1 MAELTTSL
9 NARTMEESRKLDNFI
24 QQRVADIEQT
34 LIRTEEE
41 TDQSFAGRTDTLKGF
56 EGELDEQVRERRRF
70 EHDTLVQL
78 SGISTKVAGNAIPL
92 EAGLSERVQSSAG
105 DCLRDIQRQTSEM
118 ERQGATL
125 REKSQQMA
133 GTSEELKKEKTE
145 LMLLERELEEK
156 LQQLNMQL
164 RERAEVMERALCS
177 SRGKVEQALLDLRS
191 EVVSRTGRVHEA
203 MAAKEAEVREAMEQL
218 AAQTR

>member
-1 MAELTTSL
+1 MSSSLTAGTGATAGAEAEVTSF
-9 NARTMEESRKLDNFI
+9 TET
-24 QQRVADIEQT
+24 ADGCC
-34 LIRTEEE
+34 IR
-41 TDQSFAGRTDTLKGF
+41 GG
-56 EGELDEQVRERRRF
+56 RERRGF

-92 EAGLSERVQSSAG
+92 EAGLSERVQNSAA
-105 DCLRDIQRQTSEM
+105 DCLRDIHRQTSEM

-133 GTSEELKKEKTE
+133 GTSEELKKEKAE
-145 LMLLERELEEK
+145 LTQLERELEES

-164 RERAEVMERALCS
+164 RERAEAMERALCS
-177 SRGKVEQALLDLRS
+177 SRDRVEQALSDLRS
-191 EVVSRTGRVHEA
+191 EVASRTGRVHEA
-203 MAAKEAEVREAMEQL
+203 MAEKEAEVREAMEQL

>member
-1 MAELTTSL
+1 MADLTTSL
-9 NARTMEESRKLDNFI
+9 YARTQEESRKLDNFI
-24 QQRVADIEQT
+24 QQRVVDIEQT
-34 LIRTEEE
+34 LGRTEEE
-41 TDQSFAGRTDTLKGF
+41 TDQSFAGRTETLRRF
-56 EGELDEQVRERRRF
+56 EEELEEQVRERRGF

-92 EAGLSERVQSSAG
+92 EAGLSERVQRSAE
-105 DCLRDIQRQTSEM
+105 DCLRDIQRQTNEM

-133 GTSEELKKEKTE
+133 GTSEELKKEKDE
-145 LMLLERELEEK
+145 LMWLERELENN

-164 RERAEVMERALCS
+164 REKAEVMERALNS
-177 SRGKVEQALLDLRS
+177 SRSRVEQALSDLRS